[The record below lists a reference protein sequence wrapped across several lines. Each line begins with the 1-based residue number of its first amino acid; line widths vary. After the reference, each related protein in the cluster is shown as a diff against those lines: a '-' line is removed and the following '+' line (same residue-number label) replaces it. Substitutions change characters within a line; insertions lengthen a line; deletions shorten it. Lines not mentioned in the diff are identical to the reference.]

1 MMRIALAVAMLAA
14 SPAAAQQLLPQ
25 KYRGADGK
33 YEMCIKRHVIELR
46 QARGKP
52 MEPLDEVASATV
64 ACKRLRSPAAED
76 VIATIMECGVA
87 VGDGSAD
94 QGCPQ

>member
-1 MMRIALAVAMLAA
+1 MMKIAFAVAMLAV

-25 KYRGADGK
+25 EYGGEDGK
-33 YEMCIKRHVIELR
+33 YEMCIKRHVLELR
-46 QARGKP
+46 RAGGKP

-94 QGCPQ
+94 QGCPR